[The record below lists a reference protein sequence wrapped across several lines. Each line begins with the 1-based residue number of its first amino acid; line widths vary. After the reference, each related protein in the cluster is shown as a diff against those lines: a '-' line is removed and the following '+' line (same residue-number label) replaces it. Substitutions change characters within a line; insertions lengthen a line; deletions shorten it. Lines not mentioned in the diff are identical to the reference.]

1 MSRDPLTHA
10 PGYAGSPQGYAGAN
24 PVMNTDPSGLMVPLE
39 EEWVGD
45 HYDQS
50 DGRNYAGCGGCQDGE
65 LETDPSPDPQLAPP
79 QAVEDPVD
87 DIREMPHGGT
97 SSSDDVAS
105 SADKPHATRSAIA
118 DYIDEV
124 SLTLWATAPV
134 TGLATAGV
142 GCSAGFSCPG
152 AIALGVTLAR
162 YQMTAAGVI
171 GFGGAIAHCA
181 ATEWAECGVGV
192 AVSIGSFTTGGSVN
206 SVAVDWALD
215 GVWSAGAAAAGW
227 LLH

>member
-97 SSSDDVAS
+97 NSSDDVAS
-105 SADKPHATRSAIA
+105 SADKPRSTTSEIAAYLDDLSLGVWAFTPITGGAI
-118 DYIDEV
+118 
-124 SLTLWATAPV
+124 
-134 TGLATAGV
+134 AGV
-142 GCSAGFSCPG
+142 GCASGFGCAPAAAVAVAAMALELRLAGGIGVAAAAFHCVAGEVAECGIGFGTGFVGVVVGTYAPGEYASWAVDGALTGIG
-152 AIALGVTLAR
+152 AIA
-162 YQMTAAGVI
+162 
-171 GFGGAIAHCA
+171 
-181 ATEWAECGVGV
+181 
-192 AVSIGSFTTGGSVN
+192 N
-206 SVAVDWALD
+206 WAL
-215 GVWSAGAAAAGW
+215 
-227 LLH
+227 H